1 MNQTQA
7 TPRINGLQ
15 IGALVAAGLGIV
27 LCVLL
32 VLLLENGVEQFYQS
46 YLMAYIF
53 WFGLGLGSMAL
64 VMIHHLSAGKWGFTV
79 RRLLEAGGMTLPLM
93 ALLFVP
99 IVLGM
104 NEIYFRWL
112 DPEYYAG
119 DPLILHKGDYLSQQ
133 WFIIRAIIYFVIWT
147 LLAVMLFKF
156 SADQDKAPDGEFK
169 ANWRLRAVSGVGL
182 VLYVITMTLASV
194 DWGMSIEPH
203 FFSTMYG
210 VLYMVGQGLS
220 TFAFLI
226 IILTLIGK
234 DPPLDQVV
242 GPNRIHSIGKL
253 LLAFTVLW
261 TYVSYGQFVII
272 WSGNLPEFTPWYI
285 ARSENG
291 WNIVAISL
299 ILLQFAVPFFL
310 LLSRPLKRRLSVLW
324 LVAVLIVIMRM
335 VDIFWWIA
343 PDFSDTGLYF
353 NPLYITNHIA
363 LGGIWLA
370 AFAWILKR
378 RPLLPLNDMR
388 NDPRVQ
394 KGHAHA

>member
-1 MNQTQA
+1 MNQTEA
-7 TPRINGLQ
+7 TPRINRLQ
-15 IGALVAAGLGIV
+15 LGALVAAGLGVV

-32 VLLLENGVEQFYQS
+32 ALLVENGTKQFFQS

-53 WFGLGLGSMAL
+53 WFGLGLGSLAL

-93 ALLFVP
+93 ALLFIP
-99 IVLGM
+99 IILGM
-104 NEIYFRWL
+104 NDIYFRWL
-112 DPEYYAG
+112 DPEYFAG
-119 DPLILHKGDYLSQQ
+119 DPLILHKADYLSQQ

-147 LLAVMLFKF
+147 LLAVTLFKF
-156 SADQDKAPDGEFK
+156 STDQDKAPDGDFK

-226 IILTLIGK
+226 IVLTLIGK

-242 GPNRIHSIGKL
+242 SPNRIHSIGKL

-285 ARSENG
+285 SRSENG

-324 LVAVLIVIMRM
+324 LVALLVIIMRM

-353 NPLYITNHIA
+353 NPLYIANHIA